1 VNGAVWMSSTRWPLK
16 DKLGR
21 SDFLTV
27 RVDRLQRLPD
37 TDIAWAN
44 PAKRPAQA
52 AILGGN
58 STINGAMTGA
68 TAGGNAAGEA
78 LASTGRSTDS
88 ALTVT
93 ANKTS
98 GALGTATRNTGH
110 ALRTSWRAVRN
121 AVGGGDTPPTPE
133 TEKPK

>member
-58 STINGAMTGA
+58 STINGAVTGT
-68 TAGGNAAGEA
+68 TAGGSAAAEA
-78 LASTGRSTDS
+78 LTTTGRSTDT
-88 ALTVT
+88 ALTV
-93 ANKTS
+93 AADKTS
-98 GALGTATRNTGH
+98 SALGTATRNTGH
-110 ALRTSWRAVRN
+110 ALGASWHAVRK
-121 AVGGGDTPPTPE
+121 ALGGGDAPPAPK
-133 TEKPK
+133 TEKPQ